1 MRNSI
6 QGYASDGENI
16 SYNQI
21 KTRFGDPMQIAATYV
36 SEMESEELLNAV
48 HAKRVTL
55 HIALIAAVFAVA
67 LWAVFV
73 TASYVSF
80 EKDMNGY
87 TTVEVIEVTRR
98 TIDQGGK

>member
-1 MRNSI
+1 
-6 QGYASDGENI
+6 
-16 SYNQI
+16 
-21 KTRFGDPMQIAATYV
+21 MQIAATYV

-48 HAKRVTL
+48 NAKRVTL

-73 TASYVSF
+73 TASYVSS
-80 EKDMNGY
+80 ENDMNGY

>member
-1 MRNSI
+1 
-6 QGYASDGENI
+6 
-16 SYNQI
+16 
-21 KTRFGDPMQIAATYV
+21 MQIAATYV

-48 HAKRVTL
+48 NAKRVTL

-73 TASYVSF
+73 TVSYVSF

>member
-1 MRNSI
+1 MENSI
-6 QGYASDGENI
+6 RDYASDGANI

-21 KTRFGDPMQIAATYV
+21 KTRFGDPIQIAATYV

-48 HAKRVTL
+48 NARRVIL
-55 HIALIAAVFAVA
+55 QMALIAAVFAVV

-98 TIDQGGK
+98 TTDQGGK